1 MSQFFRRLIFS
12 PDLLLS
18 GLPLD
23 GHTFRLILLL
33 PQASVAEVED
43 GSSDISTRQL
53 LGNDSWLY
61 GCVNPSCAEYARDRR
76 WYVIFC

>member
-1 MSQFFRRLIFS
+1 MSQFFRRSIFS
-12 PDLLLS
+12 LDLLLS
-18 GLPLD
+18 GPPLN

-76 WYVIFC
+76 W